1 MASRNPLLTAALA
14 VAASALCA
22 VTFAQAPPALV
33 PPPAVAPPGSL
44 YERLGGTP
52 KVSAFVN
59 QTIDVVANNPR
70 MNQSF
75 DKVNLQHVKDMLIE
89 QICSLSGG
97 GCKYTGDTMRDV
109 HAGHHISNAEF
120 FDLVEVLR
128 DAMRAQDVP
137 LSARNELLE
146 ILAPMKR
153 DVVKL

>member
-1 MASRNPLLTAALA
+1 MALFRTLPGVVLCLVATASF
-14 VAASALCA
+14 AAI
-22 VTFAQAPPALV
+22 

-44 YERLGGTP
+44 YARLGGTP
-52 KVSAFVN
+52 KVTAFVN
-59 QTIDVVANNPR
+59 ETIEKVAADPR
-70 MNQSF
+70 MNKSF

-89 QICSLSGG
+89 QICSLTGG
-97 GCKYTGDTMRDV
+97 GCTYTGDTMRDS

-120 FDLVEVLR
+120 FGLVEVLR

-137 LSARNELLE
+137 LPARNELLE

>member
-1 MASRNPLLTAALA
+1 MNSPRPLPASIALVALA
-14 VAASALCA
+14 A
-22 VTFAQAPPALV
+22 VSPAFAQAPSALV
-33 PPPAVAPPGSL
+33 PPPVVAPAGSL

-52 KVSAFVN
+52 KVSAFVD
-59 QTIDVVANNPR
+59 QTIDVVAANPT

-89 QICSLSGG
+89 QICSLTGG

-109 HAGHHISNAEF
+109 HAGHKISNAEF

-128 DAMRAQDVP
+128 DAMRTQNVP

>member
-1 MASRNPLLTAALA
+1 MR
-14 VAASALCA
+14 
-22 VTFAQAPPALV
+22 V
-33 PPPAVAPPGSL
+33 PPPAIAPAGSL
-44 YERLGGTP
+44 YARLGGTN
-52 KVSAFVN
+52 KVTAFVN
-59 QTIDVVANNPR
+59 ETIEKVAANPL
-70 MNQSF
+70 MNKSF
-75 DKVNLQHVKDMLIE
+75 DKVNLRHVKDMLIE
-89 QICSLSGG
+89 QICSLTGG
-97 GCKYTGDTMRDV
+97 GCNYTGDTMRDV

>member
-1 MASRNPLLTAALA
+1 MSSRKPLLAAALA
-14 VAASALCA
+14 VAASAFGVVA
-22 VTFAQAPPALV
+22 FGQAPPALI
-33 PPPAVAPPGSL
+33 PPPAIAPPGSL

-52 KVSAFVN
+52 AVTAFVDR
-59 QTIDVVANNPR
+59 TIDVVANNPH

-97 GCKYTGDTMRDV
+97 GCQYTGDTMRDV

-128 DAMRAQDVP
+128 DAMRAQHVP
-137 LSARNELLE
+137 LSARNQLLAT
-146 ILAPMKR
+146 LAPMKR